1 MDEETKKRFDESIKT
16 LQSRHKD
23 LDTNI
28 LPVDLETPESNKPE
42 LETPEQPAAVNH
54 HKDMMLIV
62 RELQN
67 ISRELKTLNHSLRR
81 K

>member
-1 MDEETKKRFDESIKT
+1 MD
-16 LQSRHKD
+16 D
-23 LDTNI
+23 LRMPIDTNI
-28 LPVDLETPESNKPE
+28 LRVSDLETPESNKPE